1 MSTCADLVND
11 HIVRVIKENI
21 ENIHRSFANLMIKV
35 TDKLKNKVIDLK
47 KFRLY
52 ILTSFNTGDILD
64 GKESVADIMEAL
76 SCRKLWDYSCFTRIE
91 GLVKDFG
98 GEDKELAGWIRDY
111 KSELAG
117 FKATTKIVDYIKVY
131 SAEQEI
137 ADSSQS
143 LRENMARYDHQY
155 CHKLTG
161 KLKSHVMR
169 EKTLDYV
176 DELWRSIADHFLLPS
191 LPALLDSIH
200 EGCVEVTWLVPTLSA
215 LQIKANIQDSTEFLN
230 ELEVIKVI
238 VDDKTLYSIDKVRIC
253 SD

>member
-1 MSTCADLVND
+1 M
-11 HIVRVIKENI
+11 IIEKVIKENI
-21 ENIHRSFANLMIKV
+21 EKINRSFANLMIKV

-64 GKESVADIMEAL
+64 GTESVADIMEAL
-76 SCRKLWDYSCFTRIE
+76 SCRQLWDYSCFTHIE

-98 GEDKELAGWIRDY
+98 GEDKELARWIRDY

-155 CHKLTG
+155 CHKLTV
-161 KLKSHVMR
+161 KLESHVMR

-176 DELWRSIADHFLLPS
+176 DELWRSIAEYFLLPS
-191 LPALLDSIH
+191 LPALLNSIH
-200 EGCVEVTWLVPTLSA
+200 GGCVEVTWLVPTLSA
-215 LQIKANIQDSTEFLN
+215 LQIKANIQDSTEFLK

-238 VDDKTLYSIDKVRIC
+238 VDDKTLHDVDQVRKVCLQHNMR
-253 SD
+253 